1 MKQECKNET
10 EEIKAERCSTAKAST
25 SVSVCVCV
33 FCLQWVAGCLCMSI
47 KRAISP
53 LPATPRTPIVSAG
66 VEGKNRS

>member
-33 FCLQWVAGCLCMSI
+33 CFVYSGWLAVCVCQ
-47 KRAISP
+47 
-53 LPATPRTPIVSAG
+53 
-66 VEGKNRS
+66 

>member
-33 FCLQWVAGCLCMSI
+33 LFTVGGWLFVYVNKKGYFSTTSYSPHSYCLSRG
-47 KRAISP
+47 
-53 LPATPRTPIVSAG
+53 G
-66 VEGKNRS
+66 G